1 MAFYHHSSCCIDAR
15 WVWQTRALFRL
26 LDFRR
31 AFVFFSLMPIEME
44 KYDKFFFFFKFLYAH
59 FFSLCNAKIFQ
70 LNHWVRGFWNA
81 WSLSGL
87 PRGLN
92 LWIKRTPKNTSKSFR
107 ECNSNDDLFWQL
119 CYKLSRIIHLHD
131 LLVTNISFFSNK
143 IFSCKNL
150 DVLTLTIANIARRG
164 WSNDKRYQDKI

>member
-1 MAFYHHSSCCIDAR
+1 
-15 WVWQTRALFRL
+15 
-26 LDFRR
+26 
-31 AFVFFSLMPIEME
+31 ME

-131 LLVTNISFFSNK
+131 LLVTNIFFSQIKYFLAKTWTCWLWQLQILLEEAEAMIKDIK
-143 IFSCKNL
+143 IKFKIRKHTQIPRPGSFMPMDTKSVKMFIKIAILGSL
-150 DVLTLTIANIARRG
+150 DFRMNNI
-164 WSNDKRYQDKI
+164 